1 MRVQAGALDGK
12 LLIEYYDTS
21 YNFKRAMTLD
31 LSLPIFGAFYE
42 SNDNYYILT
51 GQNNPDHNDSVET
64 YRVTKYSKDWKAQG
78 SCKYCPAICIRN
90 SQNDG
95 IRKLPLCQ
103 NLSCY
108 V

>member
-1 MRVQAGALDGK
+1 
-12 LLIEYYDTS
+12 
-21 YNFKRAMTLD
+21 MTLD

-78 SCKYCPAICIRN
+78 SCSLFGANTAQPFAFGKARMMVSGN
-90 SQNDG
+90 
-95 IRKLPLCQ
+95 
-103 NLSCY
+103 
-108 V
+108 